1 MENFRPFLNGV
12 FALVLLGHTPFLF
25 AQSPISV
32 EESTFSSDAASTPS
46 SNPRT
51 ETFRPPIEDESPAD
65 ALEGQFQLQILQQ
78 EVMELRGMM
87 EELSHQLTRMRA
99 TAEDRYLELD
109 ARFQNLSARN
119 QTPTAG
125 PSSEV
130 PLSPTAEIP
139 QQDEKVLY
147 DTARKLIQN
156 KQYDMAIS
164 QLRAVISQYP
174 DGVYA
179 ANAYYW
185 LGQVYVAKPD
195 PELDNARESLEQVIQ
210 FFPEHR
216 KVPDAAFKLGQ
227 VYHLL
232 GDCDRATDLLSQIVD
247 IHKGKSVASLAENYL
262 RDKVSCDN

>member
-12 FALVLLGHTPFLF
+12 FVLVLLGHTPFLF
-25 AQSPISV
+25 AQSPITV
-32 EESTFSSDAASTPS
+32 EESTYSADATIS

-51 ETFRPPIEDESPAD
+51 EAFRPPIEEESSVD
-65 ALEGQFQLQILQQ
+65 TLEGQYQLQILQQ
-78 EVMELRGMM
+78 EVMELRGML
-87 EELSHQLTRMRA
+87 EELNHQLTRMRA

-109 ARFQNLSARN
+109 ARFQNLSTRN
-119 QTPTAG
+119 LTPSAT

-130 PLSPTAEIP
+130 PTSPVTEVP
-139 QQDEKVLY
+139 QQEEKVLY

-179 ANAYYW
+179 PNAYYW
-185 LGQVYVAKPD
+185 LGEVFQAKPEPD
-195 PELDNARESLEQVIQ
+195 LDSARESLEQVIQ

-216 KVPDAAFKLGQ
+216 KVPDAAFKLGK

-232 GDCDRATDLLSQIVD
+232 GDCERATVLLSQIVD
-247 IHKGKSVASLAENYL
+247 IHQGKSVATLAENYL
-262 RDKVSCDN
+262 RDKVSCGN

>member
-12 FALVLLGHTPFLF
+12 FGLVLLGHTPFLF
-25 AQSPISV
+25 AQSPITV
-32 EESTFSSDAASTPS
+32 EESTYPADATIS

-51 ETFRPPIEDESPAD
+51 EAFRPPIEEESSVD
-65 ALEGQFQLQILQQ
+65 TLEGQYQLQILQQ
-78 EVMELRGMM
+78 EVMELRGML
-87 EELSHQLTRMRA
+87 EELNHQLTRMRA

-109 ARFQNLSARN
+109 ARFQNLSTRN
-119 QTPTAG
+119 LTPSAT

-130 PLSPTAEIP
+130 PTSPVTEVP
-139 QQDEKVLY
+139 QQEEKVLY

-185 LGQVYVAKPD
+185 LGEVFQAKPEPD
-195 PELDNARESLEQVIQ
+195 LDSARESLEQVIQ

-216 KVPDAAFKLGQ
+216 KVPDAAFKLGK

-232 GDCDRATDLLSQIVD
+232 GDCERATDLLSQIVD
-247 IHKGKSVASLAENYL
+247 IHQGKSVATLAENYL
-262 RDKVSCDN
+262 RDKVSCGN

>member
-12 FALVLLGHTPFLF
+12 FGLVLLGHTPFLF
-25 AQSPISV
+25 AQGPISV
-32 EESTFSSDAASTPS
+32 EESTYSADVTIS

-51 ETFRPPIEDESPAD
+51 EAFRPPIEEERSVDT
-65 ALEGQFQLQILQQ
+65 LEGQYQLQILQQ
-78 EVMELRGMM
+78 EVMELRGML
-87 EELSHQLTRMRA
+87 EELNHQLTRMKA

-109 ARFQNLSARN
+109 ARFQNLSTRN
-119 QTPTAG
+119 PTLSAT

-130 PLSPTAEIP
+130 PSSPVTEVP

-185 LGQVYVAKPD
+185 LGEVFQAKPEPD
-195 PELDNARESLEQVIQ
+195 LDSARESLEQVIQ

-216 KVPDAAFKLGQ
+216 KVPDAAFKLGK